1 MATATIREVA
11 MLAGVSIATVSRY
24 MNAPGKVSEQTR
36 NRVRDAIA
44 QSGYVPNT
52 LAQSFRRGR
61 TNIVMVVLPS
71 VGDPFFTEVIKGVRA
86 AAEATG
92 YAILINETQLNTLT
106 ADQVATMVVSKQ
118 TDGII
123 LLASMS
129 PFGTEVL
136 SAQNQ
141 RLLPVVIG
149 CEAVTPE
156 LTNYPSVHIDNKAAA
171 SDATKYLIGQG
182 HKKIALICG
191 PKTSLLTK
199 DRESGFRR
207 AMSAAGLSIEKG
219 WVVNADLSLSGA
231 VQATVDL
238 LDHSVRPSAIFCATD
253 EMAMGCM
260 HAVRGAGLKIPQD
273 ISLMG
278 FDDNRYA
285 AMLNPPLTTI
295 KQPAF
300 EIGERVMYRL
310 HQEIERDGDQEPES
324 APELLRHELVIRESV
339 GPPVEVARR

>member
-1 MATATIREVA
+1 
-11 MLAGVSIATVSRY
+11 MLAGVSIATVSRC
-24 MNAPGKVSEQTR
+24 MNAPSKVSEKTR
-36 NRVRDAIA
+36 NRVSDAIA

-71 VGDPFFTEVIKGVRA
+71 IGDPFFTDVMKGVRA
-86 AAEATG
+86 AADATG

-106 ADQVATMVVSKQ
+106 ADQLTTMVVSKQ

-129 PFGTEVL
+129 PFGNQVL

-149 CEAVTPE
+149 CEAVAPE

-171 SDATKYLIGQG
+171 SDATQYLISQG
-182 HKKIALICG
+182 HRKIGLICG
-191 PKTSLLTK
+191 PENSLLTK
-199 DRESGFRR
+199 DREAGFRM
-207 AMSAAGLSIEKG
+207 AMDSARCPIENG
-219 WVVNADLSLSGA
+219 WVINADLSLAGA
-231 VQATVDL
+231 EQATVAL
-238 LDHSVRPSAIFCATD
+238 LNHCVRPSAIFCTTD

-260 HAVRGAGLKIPQD
+260 NAVHRAGLKIPQD

-285 AMLNPPLTTI
+285 AVLNPPLTTI

-310 HQEIERDGDQEPES
+310 QQEIEGEGDPALDA
-324 APELLRHELVIRESV
+324 APELLGHELIIRESV
-339 GPPVEVARR
+339 APPALDT